1 MIEIRKEEV
10 NMSRI
15 ENTVR
20 CDGCGVEILG
30 APLVVDGYDYCCQ
43 DCRDGLECE
52 CSIRFEVEVDEP
64 DETARI

>member
-1 MIEIRKEEV
+1 
-10 NMSRI
+10 MSRI

-30 APLVVDGYDYCCQ
+30 APLVVAGYDYCCQ

-52 CSIRFEVEVDEP
+52 CSIRYELEEPIETSRLKMVDQYF
-64 DETARI
+64 